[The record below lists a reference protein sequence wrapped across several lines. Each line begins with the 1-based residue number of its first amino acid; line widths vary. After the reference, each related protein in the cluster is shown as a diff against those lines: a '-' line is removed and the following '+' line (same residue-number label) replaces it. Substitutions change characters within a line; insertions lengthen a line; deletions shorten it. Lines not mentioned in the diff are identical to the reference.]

1 MNSKVA
7 AAAVA
12 IAMLMM
18 SVPAFAIMPSED
30 VFADSGSTYAVGL
43 VEGTP
48 YDYSPTFNLSDVT
61 VEISGSAATWLS
73 VSGPSIYGSAPDVPS
88 NMESF
93 DLTIKASTT
102 QPSQEAYQYIQ
113 FTVYDTLELDY
124 SDEGTVMTYVGGYV
138 DMSPMVN
145 FTDGVTF
152 HADGLPTGVYIDES
166 SGTISGSPSDDGSY
180 SAMITV
186 NHMASGQEDTYT
198 MEFQV
203 SKAIEVLSVMDMYMV
218 NGQELPAI
226 GSPDYY
232 KLECN
237 IDGVTFELDGSVTGI
252 EINSDGTF
260 SGTPTSMGD
269 IPMRIIITEEA
280 TGQTYEFTLNMHIVS
295 KLTFDSAPTGGI
307 LVSGA

>member
-73 VSGPSIYGSAPDVPS
+73 VSGTSIHGSAPEVSS
-88 NMESF
+88 NTESY
-93 DLTIKASTT
+93 DLTIRASTT

-124 SDEGTVMTYVGGYV
+124 NDEGTVMTYVGGYV
-138 DMSPMVN
+138 DMFPTVN

-152 HADGLPTGVYIDES
+152 SATGLPTGVHIDETT
-166 SGTISGSPSDDGSY
+166 GTISGSPSNDGSY

-186 NHMASGQEDTYT
+186 SHMASGQDYTYH
-198 MEFQV
+198 MDFQV
-203 SKAIEVLSVMDMYMV
+203 SKAIEVLSGMDMYMV
-218 NGQELPAI
+218 NGQELPSSE
-226 GSPDYY
+226 SPDYY
-232 KLECN
+232 RLECN
-237 IDGVTFELDGSVTGI
+237 IDGLTFELDGSVSGI

-260 SGTPTSMGD
+260 TGIPSSMGD
-269 IPMRIIITEEA
+269 IPMKITITEES

-295 KLTFDSAPTGGI
+295 KLTFDSVPTGGI
-307 LVSGA
+307 IVSGA